1 MRTKIPPDGALVDT
15 HEGPVVIGYDGG
27 PGAADALALG
37 LGWASQLGSAAL
49 VVMVYSAPAP
59 IGPGR
64 VDAEWVAAQRADA
77 ERQLDEVRQKTTG
90 SNVEFR
96 AVASGSASHGLQDM
110 AEELKASLLVLGP
123 PQRAESHLLSASARG
138 RVIAGA
144 PCPVAIPPRGWRD
157 RPELKL
163 GRIGVAFVPTPDG
176 REALRVASIFARR
189 VGASLHVVT
198 AVASEAEVLSSR
210 IGEDIEH
217 GYVATAKDEF
227 KRAIEDAIAEL
238 GPDVE
243 VSGEVLI
250 GQNTVETL
258 AGVRDNTF
266 DALFMG
272 SRGYGPIRRVLLGGV
287 SARLIRQLE
296 VPAVV
301 VPRAG

>member
-1 MRTKIPPDGALVDT
+1 MVTY
-15 HEGPVVIGYDGG
+15 EGPVVVGYDGR

-37 LGWASQLGSAAL
+37 LGWADQQGSGL
-49 VVMVYSAPAP
+49 HVVMVYPAPAP
-59 IGPGR
+59 VGIGR
-64 VDAEWVAAQRADA
+64 VDAEWVAEQRANA
-77 ERQLDEVRQKTTG
+77 ERQLDEARQKAVG

-96 AVASGSASHGLQDM
+96 AVASGSASHGLQDA
-110 AEELKASLLVLGP
+110 AEELDASLLVLGSR
-123 PQRAESHLLSASARG
+123 QQAESTLLSASARG

-144 PCPVAIPPRGWRD
+144 PCPVAIPSRGWRD
-157 RPELKL
+157 RPVQKL
-163 GRIGVAFVPTPDG
+163 GRVGVAFVPTPDG

-189 VGASLHVVT
+189 VGAKLHVVT

-210 IGEDIEH
+210 IGEDMEH

-227 KRAIEDAIAEL
+227 QRAIEDAIAEL

-243 VSGEVLI
+243 VSGEVLV
-250 GQNTVETL
+250 GRNTVETL